1 MEAVVQFDYTAQ
13 EPDELTLKKGDVVT
27 DVKPMPDGWMEGF
40 KDGKKGMFPDNYV
53 KIVHTSSGVVL
64 RKKNPR
70 KCKVLFSYKPAN
82 RDELELN
89 IDDVIEVFGEVE
101 EGWWKGQLKNQTGV
115 FPSNYVTEI
124 SDSKIVTRSDSK
136 TSTTSIKKEDS
147 IKKEKPLEPVKS
159 TENSELVN
167 VELMNVPNLPPKPAK
182 EVCVA
187 LFPYEAVNS
196 DELTLA
202 EGDLITI
209 ISRDVEDKGWWKG
222 ELKGKVGV
230 FPDNFV
236 QIVNHDEVSSK
247 LEKSSSSPRSGT
259 TASLRKLMQS
269 QMEKTLAPIVNKKPA
284 LPPPPPTS
292 KKPPTAKSSSTSSI
306 SKTISGIKSMLSAEQ
321 NSDKL
326 KQTATDHNE
335 NKQYGS
341 IAVKRS
347 ESVGSMKKTA
357 DTPDGS
363 CMSRSSY
370 SVSSASVPESPSSLV
385 ISNHENSGGESK
397 SPDFDQIERTAMLSH
412 PTASR
417 AKAPRRRPPSAAF
430 SLPSEDDPSLD
441 PLPVNGMPGVEK
453 EKAPWVQELK
463 MNQAKKSS
471 STNSVIGGSRT
482 RVMINPS
489 TTTITSESSDTTLV
503 TPKTGL
509 TAVGIGG
516 VVFKPP
522 GYVPPLTTPEPV
534 TVSTPSS
541 PITLAPAEPNPATP
555 SVERSLI
562 AVLNEKVKQLEST
575 VQQQNHLVDKL
586 SVKLEVEIEKR
597 IQIEKEMKKIM
608 ELVTRV

>member
-1 MEAVVQFDYTAQ
+1 MEAVAQFDYTAQ
-13 EPDELTLKKGDVVT
+13 EPDELTLKKGDVIT
-27 DVKPMPDGWMEGF
+27 DVKPLPDGWMEGY

-53 KIVHTSSGVVL
+53 KIMHASSGVVL

-124 SDSKIVTRSDSK
+124 TDVKNISRSDSK
-136 TSTTSIKKEDS
+136 TSNSSLKKEESLKKDKPAEP
-147 IKKEKPLEPVKS
+147 IKS
-159 TENSELVN
+159 SDEL
-167 VELMNVPNLPPKPAK
+167 NVPNLPPKPAK
-182 EVCVA
+182 EVCVS

-209 ISRDVEDKGWWKG
+209 LSREVEDKGWWKG
-222 ELKGKVGV
+222 ELKGKIGV

-236 QIVNHDEVSSK
+236 QIVNHEEVANK

-259 TASLRKLMQS
+259 TASLRKFMQS
-269 QMEKTLAPIVNKKPA
+269 QMEKSIAPVVSKKPV
-284 LPPPPPTS
+284 LPPPPPTT
-292 KKPPTAKSSSTSSI
+292 KKPPTTKSSSTSSI
-306 SKTISGIKSMLSAEQ
+306 SKTISGLKSLLNAEQ
-321 NSDKL
+321 NSDKS
-326 KQTATDHNE
+326 KSNTSDHDE

-347 ESVGSMKKTA
+347 ESVGSMKKTP
-357 DTPDGS
+357 DSIDGS
-363 CMSRSSY
+363 CMSKSTY
-370 SVSSASVPESPSSLV
+370 NVTPTSVPESPSSFI
-385 ISNHENSGGESK
+385 ISNHDNSSGEPK

-430 SLPSEDDPSLD
+430 SLPSEDDPTVD
-441 PLPVNGMPGVEK
+441 PPPVNGIPGVDK

-463 MNQAKKSS
+463 MNQAKKTSA
-471 STNSVIGGSRT
+471 NSVTGGTRT
-482 RVMINPS
+482 RVMISPS
-489 TTTITSESSDTTLV
+489 TTTITSESSDTTTV
-503 TPKTGL
+503 TSKAGL
-509 TAVGIGG
+509 TSVGIGG

-522 GYVPPLTTPEPV
+522 GYIPPLTTPEPV
-534 TVSTPSS
+534 TVSTPAS
-541 PITLAPAEPNPATP
+541 PVTLAPTELNSSTP

-575 VQQQNHLVDKL
+575 VQQQSHLLDKL
-586 SVKLEVEIEKR
+586 SAKLDVEIEKR
-597 IQIEKEMKKIM
+597 IFIEKEMKKVM